1 MFDFGETPGS
11 PGSDLP
17 LKQPPKGT
25 PGGCSWE
32 PGRRGRIV
40 SFTMSEKL
48 THALFRAALTAL
60 TSGSLVLVYCVA
72 FTLVTDRNAG
82 EVLPSLTLAYAVLA
96 AFMLGCGVNSEQRD
110 DLPQAE
116 NFYTR
121 ALGYHAVATA
131 AYVVLKV

>member
-1 MFDFGETPGS
+1 MPRGNRHDR
-11 PGSDLP
+11 
-17 LKQPPKGT
+17 
-25 PGGCSWE
+25 E
-32 PGRRGRIV
+32 PIV

-60 TSGSLVLVYCVA
+60 FSGFLVLAYCVA
-72 FTLVTDRNAG
+72 FTLVTERNAG
-82 EVLPSLTLAYAVLA
+82 ELLPSLTLAYAVPA

-110 DLPQAE
+110 DLSQAE

-121 ALGYHAVATA
+121 ALGYHLVATA